1 MNYLENTF
9 HKYVESVEKNN
20 IHPELENMINNYSD
34 NIEEFSN
41 TIFYGPSG
49 VGKYS
54 QILKLI
60 SKYSKSNL
68 KYSKKLCV
76 QIEKDTTLMI
86 HMSDIHYEIDIELLG
101 CNSKTIF
108 HSIYQQIKDIICNS
122 KKNIFSKN
130 NNDSNGGIILCKNF
144 HMIQN
149 ELLECFY
156 TYMTSNY
163 ETNIFFIL
171 HTEDIGFIPRQ
182 IIELSNVIR
191 VSKPSKKYYDYI
203 EKDINKLEKNINV
216 LNLIKNAKNIKK
228 KNLKETFLNL
238 KNFQNNCNID
248 VYNVFINRYIN
259 IINEKTNNV
268 QEIRDLIYDILTF
281 NINTIKFIYNLLNEL
296 EKKNIIKM
304 NEDILIILFDL
315 FSFYE
320 KHYRPVFH
328 LEKFLVKLLII
339 INGN

>member
-68 KYSKKLCV
+68 KYSKKLCI
-76 QIEKDTTLMI
+76 QTEKDTTLMI

-130 NNDSNGGIILCKNF
+130 NHSFNGGIILCKNF

-156 TYMTSNY
+156 TYMSSNY
-163 ETNIFFIL
+163 ENNIFFIL

-182 IIELSNVIR
+182 IIEISNVIR
-191 VSKPSKKYYDYI
+191 VSKPCKKNYEHI
-203 EKDINKLEKNINV
+203 EKDINKLEKNKEIIKI
-216 LNLIKNAKNIKK
+216 IKNNKIGKK
-228 KNLKETFLNL
+228 KIKEEFLNL
-238 KNFQNNCNID
+238 KNFQSTCNIN
-248 VYNVFINRYIN
+248 VYNVFIERYIN
-259 IINEKTNNV
+259 IINDNVNNV
-268 QEIRDLIYDILTF
+268 QEIRDLIYNILTF
-281 NINTIKFIYNLLNEL
+281 NIHTIKFIYNLLNKL
-296 EKKNIIKM
+296 EEKQIIKM

-339 INGN
+339 INGNK